1 MYLFVNEPLTA
12 AAEPEDPPSPPPIDD
27 NLDEDEDLPDVPGD
41 DDDEE
46 EEEDEDGDDGKEIP
60 DELKQEAEKRATES
74 SKEGEFTNQIKL
86 SKLYIQIVMV
96 VMRVHKTVFRLLN
109 F

>member
-27 NLDEDEDLPDVPGD
+27 NLDEDED
-41 DDDEE
+41 
-46 EEEDEDGDDGKEIP
+46 GDDGKEIP
-60 DELKQEAEKRATES
+60 DELKQEAEKRAAES
-74 SKEGEFTNQIKL
+74 SKEGEFINQIEL